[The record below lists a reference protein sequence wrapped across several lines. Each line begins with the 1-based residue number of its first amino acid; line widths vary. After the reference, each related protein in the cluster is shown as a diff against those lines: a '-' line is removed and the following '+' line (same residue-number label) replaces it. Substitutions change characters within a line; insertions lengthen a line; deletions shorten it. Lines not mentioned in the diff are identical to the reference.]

1 MRNPRPPFPT
11 DEVGAYLHHV
21 SKNYDS
27 LLDGTFFLH
36 GSLRGGDGALP
47 TPLELARRT
56 MDWTYANNLA
66 PQTFFGTTDSGVQRL
81 DPLPGH
87 LGIDKDLLKTR
98 RAGNYA
104 KGEFYASRV
113 SIRRRTRAFYAQAL
127 ETVREDAVRRPLR
140 ELLRRRAAHVLRRRG
155 GGRSCRNR
163 SLTST
168 PASGHVRSATLRPP
182 RGAFIR
188 DVCAM
193 AWIDAHSTPAQV
205 PRRYRGS
212 SRIEGYWNVFFCEA
226 CPRIPFSVEGVVDR
240 LDAEN
245 KGSYAMF
252 GLRHPGRD
260 STPSSRRRLAA
271 RPRATIL
278 DRGRSILKPEIAPH
292 PFVPIKHDPDGSQR
306 AFLPLSVPSDSLPAR
321 KKRAGARA
329 SARAYDRARQELKM
343 IELEA
348 QPKRRRRKKILGAL

>member
-155 GGRSCRNR
+155 GGTVLPEPFADFNAGER
-163 SLTST
+163 
-168 PASGHVRSATLRPP
+168 
-182 RGAFIR
+182 
-188 DVCAM
+188 
-193 AWIDAHSTPAQV
+193 
-205 PRRYRGS
+205 
-212 SRIEGYWNVFFCEA
+212 A
-226 CPRIPFSVEGVVDR
+226 CPVGN
-240 LDAEN
+240 A
-245 KGSYAMF
+245 A
-252 GLRHPGRD
+252 
-260 STPSSRRRLAA
+260 PSARRLHT
-271 RPRATIL
+271 RRL
-278 DRGRSILKPEIAPH
+278 R
-292 PFVPIKHDPDGSQR
+292 DG
-306 AFLPLSVPSDSLPAR
+306 VD
-321 KKRAGARA
+321 
-329 SARAYDRARQELKM
+329 
-343 IELEA
+343 
-348 QPKRRRRKKILGAL
+348 